1 MHAQCTEGDCVKA
14 TRLPTN
20 GSLCTLGVHRK
31 LHAPRI
37 AEAAVIVPCR
47 NARGGFVFALYVTI
61 GGLIYWGRGE
71 GKHCVAEMSFASW
84 TAWR

>member
-20 GSLCTLGVHRK
+20 GSLCTLGVHGK
-31 LHAPRI
+31 LHGPRI

-47 NARGGFVFALYVTI
+47 NARGGFGFALYVPI
-61 GGLIYWGRGE
+61 DGLIYGGRG
-71 GKHCVAEMSFASW
+71 GGG
-84 TAWR
+84 R